1 MQGLRRQAGNYAHAL
16 HQVPRNSRHLYVHAY
31 QSFLWNTAATHRVQ
45 TYGIDA
51 AVAGDLVIPLGTTCG
66 AFPAPDPYTPMSLK
80 ALITPLLLV
89 MLVL

>member
-51 AVAGDLVIPLGTTCG
+51 AVAGDLVISSGTTCG
-66 AFPAPDPYTPMSLK
+66 AFPASDPCTVTSVKCQM
-80 ALITPLLLV
+80 LLERHLSD
-89 MLVL
+89 